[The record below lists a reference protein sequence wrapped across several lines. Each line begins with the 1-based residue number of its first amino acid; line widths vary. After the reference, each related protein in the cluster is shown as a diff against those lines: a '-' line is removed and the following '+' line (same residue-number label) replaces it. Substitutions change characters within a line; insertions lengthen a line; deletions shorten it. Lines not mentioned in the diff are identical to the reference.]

1 MREISIIL
9 PTLNEGENI
18 NFLIPELQK
27 LINRKEIND
36 YEIIVVDDGSTDNT
50 ANIVG
55 NLINQNIN
63 INFIQ
68 RQHPKSLPLSI
79 MDGIKVSK
87 YKNTMWLDADGSMD
101 ILSCEVLIDNFRKND
116 TFAIVGSRFVD
127 GGGYKGKSSFE
138 DSKFKNVTK
147 NLLNSED
154 SIFAVILS
162 IIFNFILEKFSR
174 FNIKDLTSGFII
186 IQKKYLDL
194 SIFDRAYY
202 GDYFIYLLA
211 DLIKKNVEIKEVGYY
226 CKTRKYGSSKT
237 STNLLRI
244 IKLSIPYIK
253 AAIVSRRELN
263 ES

>member
-18 NFLIPELQK
+18 NFLIPELHK

-50 ANIVG
+50 TNIVG
-55 NLINQNIN
+55 NLIKQNIN

-101 ILSCEVLIDNFRKND
+101 ILSCEVLIDNFLKND

-127 GGGYKGKSSFE
+127 GGGYKG
-138 DSKFKNVTK
+138 
-147 NLLNSED
+147 
-154 SIFAVILS
+154 
-162 IIFNFILEKFSR
+162 
-174 FNIKDLTSGFII
+174 
-186 IQKKYLDL
+186 
-194 SIFDRAYY
+194 
-202 GDYFIYLLA
+202 
-211 DLIKKNVEIKEVGYY
+211 
-226 CKTRKYGSSKT
+226 
-237 STNLLRI
+237 
-244 IKLSIPYIK
+244 
-253 AAIVSRRELN
+253 
-263 ES
+263 